1 MKYWIV
7 YSFFKLLSL
16 LPFGILYM
24 LSDIMC
30 FVMKHIVGYR
40 KRIIYKNLRNSFPD
54 KTDLEL
60 KSIADEFYRHLCD
73 CIVETVKLLH
83 VSDEEMKRRVEI
95 VNGNLI
101 DRMAEDGKSIV
112 LFIGHYGNW
121 EWVQEVPRSY
131 ARPEVSAEIYRH
143 AKNKVFNRLIKR
155 IRSRYS
161 SMQIVQKKAVRT
173 LLDLNNKGA
182 QFIVGFISDQRPNSK
197 NLNHWLTFLNQETAV
212 AVGGEEI
219 GRHIGVHYAYL
230 DIKKVGRGHYCF
242 VFKEME
248 GRKNKNEDYPMTAEF
263 YRLLEENIKRAP
275 AYWLWS
281 HDRWKFLRQQ

>member
-7 YSFFKLLSL
+7 YTFFKTLSL
-16 LPFGILYM
+16 LPFGVLYK

-30 FVMKHIVGYR
+30 FVMQNIIRYR
-40 KRIIYKNLRNSFPD
+40 RGIIYKNLRNSFPD
-54 KTDLEL
+54 KNDCEL
-60 KSIADEFYRHLCD
+60 RSIADSFYSHLCD
-73 CIVETVKLLH
+73 CIFETIKLLH
-83 VSDEEMKRRVEI
+83 VSDEEMRKRVEI
-95 VNGNLI
+95 VNGTLI
-101 DRMAEDGKSIV
+101 EKLADNGKSII

-131 ARPEVSAEIYRH
+131 VKPSVSAEIYRH

-155 IRSRYS
+155 IRSRYA

-173 LLDLNNKGA
+173 LIGLNNEGT

-197 NLNHWLTFLNQETAV
+197 NLNHWLKFLNQDTAV

-219 GRHIGVHYAYL
+219 GRHIGVSYAYL
-230 DIKKVGRGHYCF
+230 DIEKVKRGYYRF
-242 VFKEME
+242 VFKEMQC
-248 GRKNKNEDYPMTAEF
+248 RQTDNEEYPITAEF
-263 YRLLEENIKRAP
+263 YRLLEQNIKRAP

-281 HDRWKFLRQQ
+281 HDRWKFLRE